1 MISELQK
8 LKERGRLHPTG
19 RSAALI
25 VALLVFVVGFSI
37 TSLLASAVARQTE
50 ADFDARLDQQGAS
63 LGSYYSTKIK
73 SYNRLLNAAGAQYN
87 LKSDLKR
94 EDWLRFYDALLIDRE
109 YHGILGIGYAASLKP
124 SEVESHE
131 QQIRAEIG
139 RNYELTPKG
148 ARDHYTSIVYLLPES
163 EANARAI
170 GYDMF
175 SEPVRRRAMMEAR
188 DTGAAVMSAPTRLVQ
203 DVGTLNEDK
212 LGVHMFYPIYC
223 DGVELQNVQDRRD
236 ALTGYVYIVLRPS
249 DILEEYKKDFPT
261 LMRNIKIS
269 LEDTT
274 GVLPVELYI
283 EDSREDQVSQIFKT
297 SVSDLDLDSRTWR
310 VTVAGQSSA
319 LSRFYGPLG
328 LFVFGGI
335 VTALIGLMAY
345 LALISRLVRVQEVYE
360 EEVRR
365 SKDELL
371 ALASHQ
377 LRTPASGVKQ
387 YVGMLTSGM
396 IGQLTPEQQSIAEKA
411 YDVNERQIEIINEL
425 LYVSKADAGELMI
438 EPVETDMTSLTQRVV
453 DGFYEQAA
461 SKGIAINYDTK
472 RSHVAMADERYIAMA
487 IENLVSNA
495 VKYSYPKSTV
505 TIKVRSEDEMV
516 TIAVKDGG
524 VGISKEDMRRLFSKF
539 DRIMNPLSYS
549 EGGSGLGL
557 FLARQL
563 VRAHGGDI
571 SVTSE
576 KDKGS
581 EFTIHLP
588 KESDIQSAAVSLKR

>member
-1 MISELQK
+1 MLGDLQK
-8 LKERGRLHPTG
+8 LKKRGGLHPTG

-63 LGSYYSTKIK
+63 LGSYYSAKIK
-73 SYNRLLNAAGAQYN
+73 SYNRLLNAAGAQYI

-94 EDWLRFYDALLIDRE
+94 EDWLRFYDALHIDRE
-109 YHGILGIGYAASLKP
+109 YHGIMGIGYVASLAP
-124 SEVESHE
+124 DQVDAHE
-131 QQIRAEIG
+131 QQMRAELN
-139 RNYELTPKG
+139 RDYAVTPVG

-163 EANARAI
+163 ETNARAI

-188 DTGAAVMSAPTRLVQ
+188 DTGTTVMSAPTRLVQ

-212 LGVHMFYPIYC
+212 LGVLMYYPIYRN
-223 DGVELQNVQDRRD
+223 GAALENVQDRRD

-249 DILEEYKKDFPT
+249 DLLEEYKKEFPT

-283 EDSREDQVSQIFKT
+283 EDSREDQVSPVVKT
-297 SVSDLDLDSRTWR
+297 AASDLDLDSRTWR

-335 VTALIGLMAY
+335 VSALIGLMAY
-345 LALISRLVRVQEVYE
+345 AALISRLARVQEVYE

-396 IGQLTPEQQSIAEKA
+396 MGPLTREQQGIAEKA
-411 YDVNERQIEIINEL
+411 YEVNERQIQIINEL

-438 EPVETDMTSLTQRVV
+438 EPTETDLTQLTQRVV
-453 DGFYEQAA
+453 DAFYEQAA
-461 SKGIAINYDTK
+461 AKGITVKFPSK
-472 RSHVAMADERYIAMA
+472 RPRVAMADERYITMA
-487 IENLVSNA
+487 VENIVSNA
-495 VKYSYPKSTV
+495 IKYSYPNSTV
-505 TIKVRSEDEMV
+505 SVRVRDADDSV
-516 TIAVKDGG
+516 RISVKDGG
-524 VGISKEDMRRLFSKF
+524 VGISKEDMKRLFSKF
-539 DRIMNPLSYS
+539 DRIMNPLSYA

-563 VRAHGGDI
+563 VRAHGGEI
-571 SVTSE
+571 TVASE

-581 EFTIHLP
+581 EFTIYLP
-588 KESDIQSAAVSLKR
+588 KESNIQTAAVSLKR